1 MSLAESKFGVPEPG
15 NSPQDEPGH
24 LENGEDTLTSPELI
38 LVSGDE
44 EAQRA
49 REALTEVVPTDE
61 RILAEVKARSLRV
74 AAAAVV
80 PAAAA
85 PVSAPPERPTAA
97 PVAPVT
103 APPAGAPVT
112 EIAPAAPAAPPAWR
126 RPRLLFAAALVPIAG
141 LGLAFGAGWNP
152 FGDSIETPS
161 TVAAT
166 PSAGHVGTAT
176 SAPGAASSEAPPAS
190 TGPAGSTP
198 AHTTRASTPTPTRPT
213 THAGVGARTTSPSTP
228 RTSTTKHTRTT
239 RPPRSGTTSKPPVAP
254 PTITPSH
261 VFAWPAAQNASF
273 YLVSFMR
280 DGKKVFEKRVTKPRL
295 TLPGSFRF
303 TAGNYRWT
311 VVPATG
317 TAGNPQYAPAIIDSK
332 FVVA

>member
-24 LENGEDTLTSPELI
+24 LENGEGTLTSPELI

-49 REALTEVVPTDE
+49 RDALTEVVPTDE

-74 AAAAVV
+74 AAVAVA

-85 PVSAPPERPTAA
+85 PVSAPPERPSAV
-97 PVAPVT
+97 PVAPVA
-103 APPAGAPVT
+103 APPPAAPVT
-112 EIAPAAPAAPPAWR
+112 EIAPAAPAAPPAR
-126 RPRLLFAAALVPIAG
+126 RRARMLFAAALVPIAA

-161 TVAAT
+161 TAAAT

-176 SAPGAASSEAPPAS
+176 SAPGAVSSEAPPAS

-198 AHTTRASTPTPTRPT
+198 AHTRASTTTPARPT

-228 RTSTTKHTRTT
+228 RTSATKHTRTT
-239 RPPRSGTTSKPPVAP
+239 PPPRSGTTSKPPSAP

-280 DGKKVFEKRVTKPRL
+280 DGKKVFEKRVTEPRL